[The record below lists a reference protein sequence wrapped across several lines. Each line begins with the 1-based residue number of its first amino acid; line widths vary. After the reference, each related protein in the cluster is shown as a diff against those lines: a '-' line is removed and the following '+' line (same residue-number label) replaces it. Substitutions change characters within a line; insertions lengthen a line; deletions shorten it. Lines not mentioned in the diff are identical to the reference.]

1 MLGHLQSKNLETLN
15 MNPGIPNFSSP
26 AGGSLSNRLWDDL
39 EFIDYRW
46 RGPETLIRYD
56 TTRLCHVV
64 PEYLRFSQ
72 QHNNIY
78 INIYTHSN
86 ESPWHVAVQTV
97 AWNLSQHSES
107 WWLYFYEMKGENS
120 ETHTTKL
127 PFGHQIWFAGK
138 SSLVGGLEHFLFSIQ
153 LGRIIPTDVHIFQM
167 ASYTTKQFHF
177 VWFSQPEAFMYVLD
191 VPMIFPWFSHVLQGK
206 SCRRRSWANWMREVG
221 PWEWGAGGFKENTA
235 FTCIYHPVDI
245 QKDVENHGNPS

>member
-72 QHNNIY
+72 KHNNIY
-78 INIYTHSN
+78 IYIYTHSN

-153 LGRIIPTDVHIFQM
+153 LGRIIPTDVFFRWLVIPPSSSILYDFP
-167 ASYTTKQFHF
+167 
-177 VWFSQPEAFMYVLD
+177 SQKPSCMYW
-191 VPMIFPWFSHVLQGK
+191 MFPWFSHDFPM
-206 SCRRRSWANWMREVG
+206 SSRESPV
-221 PWEWGAGGFKENTA
+221 GAGHEPTGCGKWGPESEALEDSRKTLHLHA
-235 FTCIYHPVDI
+235 FTIL
-245 QKDVENHGNPS
+245 

>member
-1 MLGHLQSKNLETLN
+1 MV
-15 MNPGIPNFSSP
+15 PG
-26 AGGSLSNRLWDDL
+26 
-39 EFIDYRW
+39 Y
-46 RGPETLIRYD
+46 
-56 TTRLCHVV
+56 LC
-64 PEYLRFSQ
+64 FSQ

-78 INIYTHSN
+78 IYTHIATRVPDMLQYKRLLETWVN
-86 ESPWHVAVQTV
+86 IQNPDDFTFTKWKGKTV
-97 AWNLSQHSES
+97 KPTPQSYCLVIKYGLLENLPGLVVWNIFYFPFS
-107 WWLYFYEMKGENS
+107 WECHHPNWWTHILY
-120 ETHTTKL
+120 
-127 PFGHQIWFAGK
+127 
-138 SSLVGGLEHFLFSIQ
+138 
-153 LGRIIPTDVHIFQM
+153 IFQM

-191 VPMIFPWFSHVLQGK
+191 VPRIFPWFSHVLQGK